1 MQGLGVIGGSLLAAL
16 LLLNCGR
23 SSTADSL
30 DAASR
35 GGAGGDANECAGG
48 ATNGG
53 CNAAGGEPAL
63 EAYARVHTAC
73 NLNVRINRR
82 GKVICVDLHIK

>member
-1 MQGLGVIGGSLLAAL
+1 MQGPVAVGGSLLVAL

-23 SSTADSL
+23 SSAADSPN
-30 DAASR
+30 AASH
-35 GGAGGDANECAGG
+35 GGAGSDATECAGG

-63 EAYARVHTAC
+63 EAYARIHTAC